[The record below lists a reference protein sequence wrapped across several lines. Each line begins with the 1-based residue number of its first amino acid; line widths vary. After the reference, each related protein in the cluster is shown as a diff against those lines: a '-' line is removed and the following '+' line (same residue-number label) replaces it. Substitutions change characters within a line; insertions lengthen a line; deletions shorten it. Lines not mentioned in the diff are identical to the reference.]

1 LPACAGPASRS
12 ELAAPFVAAA
22 SYLRQ
27 RRRFV
32 WAAMA
37 PSLLFLVVV
46 AGLPT
51 VFLLVTSLTPGT
63 LVDAG
68 SLSDFSEPWRN
79 YQLLGS
85 DERFTGSLVVQAR
98 LSLYTVVLQVLLGTG
113 LAVLVHSGQER
124 WKSLRHLF
132 VIPMVLPP
140 IVVGVIWKLIYTPDI
155 SPIYQAARALGV
167 ALPAFTTHVDFAL
180 ASIVIADTWEWAPFT
195 FLMVLAALQTLPS
208 EYVEAARMDGAD
220 SWRVFGHIVLPY
232 IAPVLLVCT
241 LFRLIDSI
249 KAFPLIFLLTGGGPG
264 SVTEVTNY
272 YAYLVAFNFG
282 QLGYSSAITVVLLA
296 ATVLISWA
304 AMRGSRRMSTN
315 E

>member
-1 LPACAGPASRS
+1 M
-12 ELAAPFVAAA
+12 AAA
-22 SYLRQ
+22 SYERQ
-27 RRRFV
+27 RRRFTR
-32 WAAMA
+32 AAIA
-37 PSLLFLVVV
+37 PSLLFLLVV

-51 VFLLVTSLTPGT
+51 VFLLVTSLTPGA
-63 LVDAG
+63 LVNPG
-68 SLSDFSEPWRN
+68 SLTDFAEPLRN
-79 YQLLGS
+79 YRLLGS
-85 DERFTGSLVVQAR
+85 DERFVGSLWVQAR

-113 LAVLVHSGQER
+113 LALLVNSAEGR
-124 WKSLRHLF
+124 WQSLRNLF

-140 IVVGVIWKLIYTPDI
+140 IVVAVIWKLIYTPDI
-155 SPIYQAARALGV
+155 SPIYGAARALGF
-167 ALPAFTTHVDFAL
+167 ALPAMTTHVDFAL
-180 ASIVIADTWEWAPFT
+180 AAIVLADTWEWAPFT
-195 FLMVLAALQTLPS
+195 FLMVLAALQTLPA

-220 SWRVFGHIVLPY
+220 AWRVFGHIVLPY

-282 QLGYSSAITVVLLA
+282 ELGYSSAITVVLLTV
-296 ATVLISWA
+296 TVLISWA
-304 AMRGSRRMSTN
+304 AMRVSQKQETT

>member
-1 LPACAGPASRS
+1 M
-12 ELAAPFVAAA
+12 AAA
-22 SYLRQ
+22 SYERQ
-27 RRRFV
+27 RRSFV
-32 WAAMA
+32 RMAIA
-37 PSLLFLVVV
+37 PSLLFLLLV

-51 VFLLVTSLTPGT
+51 LFLLITSLTPGA
-63 LVDAG
+63 LVNPG
-68 SLSDFSEPWRN
+68 SLTDFTEPLRN
-79 YQLLGS
+79 YKLLGS
-85 DERFTGSLVVQAR
+85 DERFVGSLWVQAR
-98 LSLYTVVLQVLLGTG
+98 LSVYTVVLQVLLGTG
-113 LAVLVHSGQER
+113 LALLVHSGQDR

-140 IVVGVIWKLIYTPDI
+140 IVVAVIWKLIYTPDI
-155 SPIYQAARALGV
+155 SPIYQAARMLGV
-167 ALPAFTTHVDFAL
+167 ALPAMTTHVDFAL
-180 ASIVIADTWEWAPFT
+180 WAIVIADTWEWAPFT
-195 FLMVLAALQTLPS
+195 FLMVLASLQTLPA

-220 SWRVFGHIVLPY
+220 AWRVFGHIVLPY

-282 QLGYSSAITVVLLA
+282 ELGYSSAITVVLLV

-304 AMRGSRRMSTN
+304 AMRVSRNRGIDS
-315 E
+315 